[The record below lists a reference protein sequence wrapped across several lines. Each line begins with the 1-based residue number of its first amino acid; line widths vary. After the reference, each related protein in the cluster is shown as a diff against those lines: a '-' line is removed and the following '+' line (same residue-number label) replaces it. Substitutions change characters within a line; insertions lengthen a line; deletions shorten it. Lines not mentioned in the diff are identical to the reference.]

1 MHSGTSAQKA
11 AVGSR
16 NLHGRAR
23 LWAGMGLS
31 TVCLWL
37 ALKEVEPAR
46 VWAVLAQTRYGF
58 VLPALALV
66 VVSPLVRAV
75 RWQLLLS
82 PHRRRFRL
90 SKLFAILIIGQ
101 MVNIALPARLGE
113 LARAHLLREL
123 EGESRAFA
131 LGTIAVE
138 KLMDMMMLLLA
149 FLAVIPFIPVPVWLR
164 GATTGVTATTAVLF
178 LGAIVF
184 ARFQSRW
191 LAVLGYL
198 LALLPGG
205 AHAWLAH
212 HIKLALDGLETLRRW
227 DVGLAVLGWSALIGV
242 FSAVINYLTFLAL
255 GIHLPFFAAL
265 FLLVVLQA
273 GIAVPSAPGK
283 VGIFQYL
290 CVLALST
297 FSVERSLAF
306 GYGVLLYLIVFLPPS
321 VLGALFL
328 WWESLT
334 LHSLKRAA
342 LETEL
347 GSGGPP

>member
-1 MHSGTSAQKA
+1 
-11 AVGSR
+11 
-16 NLHGRAR
+16 
-23 LWAGMGLS
+23 MGLS
-31 TVCLWL
+31 ALCLWL
-37 ALKEVEPAR
+37 ALKEVELAQ
-46 VWAVLAQTRYGF
+46 VWIVLAQTRYGF

-66 VVSPLVRAV
+66 VVSPLVRAI

-82 PHRRRFRL
+82 PHRRCFRL
-90 SKLFAILIIGQ
+90 SRLFAILVIGQ

-113 LARAHLLREL
+113 LARVHLLGEI

-138 KLMDMMMLLLA
+138 KLVEMVMLLLA
-149 FLAVIPFIPVPVWLR
+149 FLTVMPFIPVPVWLK
-164 GATTGVTATTAVLF
+164 GAATGVAATTAVLF
-178 LGAIVF
+178 LGAMVLT
-184 ARFQSRW
+184 RFQSWW
-191 LAVLGYL
+191 LASLGYL

-212 HIKLALDGLETLRRW
+212 HITLVLDGLETLRRW
-227 DVGLAVLGWSALIGV
+227 DVGLAVLGWSALIWV
-242 FSAVINYLTFLAL
+242 FGAVINYLALLAL
-255 GIHLPFFAAL
+255 DIHLPFFAAL

-283 VGIFQYL
+283 VGVFQYL
-290 CVLALST
+290 CVLALSA

-334 LHSLKRAA
+334 LHGLKRAA

-347 GSGGPP
+347 GPGGSP